1 MNQIGTHFGTIF
13 ESNMIKN
20 EPERGSKK
28 CFKKG
33 YPPRVKRD
41 PVCRPGGSWRRRLA
55 CAFST
60 TKTTAW
66 TTTAATTATIAKTA
80 ARVQFLFKVV
90 VRIQFF
96 IKVVVRFQ
104 IEN

>member
-1 MNQIGTHFGTIF
+1 MNQKGVQK
-13 ESNMIKN
+13 ML
-20 EPERGSKK
+20 
-28 CFKKG
+28 KKG
-33 YPPRVKRD
+33 YPPRRKRNSIYK
-41 PVCRPGGSWRRRLA
+41 PGGSWRRRLA

-66 TTTAATTATIAKTA
+66 TTTAATTATIAKTV